1 MEKKHRGS
9 KNKKFVGIVVAVI
22 LVLVVAGFL
31 WTQSA
36 GGIEVETELISVGDV
51 SKVIKQTGIV
61 ESDSTSL
68 ITAKTVMDIKGFDF
82 QEGDVVSAGQVIL
95 STDVTAAQLTV
106 KSMESEAAGLRIQY
120 NRAKDMTVR
129 SKLLYDQGAISR
141 DEYLMVETS
150 ERQLAS
156 QLSAINYSIASMKE
170 TMDTGG
176 ITAPIS
182 GVITQVF
189 AKVGETVMPGTPILE
204 LSDLDRLYISTYLI
218 ASDADQIKTESRV
231 LVSDEDTG
239 FHDPDAAVRKIHLK
253 AIDFV
258 SDLGISQ
265 KRVKVEVR
273 MSKLDGVR
281 LGSEMDVEITVD
293 SRTNVVVASKKS
305 IFEFDGKH
313 YAYVVED
320 GKAALREVEPGLK
333 GEDIWEIRSG
343 LSDGETVI
351 VSPGNDID
359 EGTKIKQ

>member
-1 MEKKHRGS
+1 M
-9 KNKKFVGIVVAVI
+9 AAI
-22 LVLVVAGFL
+22 LVLAVAGAV

-36 GGIEVETELISVGDV
+36 GGIEAETELIKMGDV
-51 SKVIKQTGIV
+51 SKVIKQTGTV

-120 NRAKDMTVR
+120 NRAKDMTAR

-141 DEYLMVETS
+141 DEYLIVETA

-156 QLSAINYSIASMKE
+156 QLSAVNYSIASMKE

-182 GVITQVF
+182 GVITQVY
-189 AKVGETVMPGTPILE
+189 AKVGETVMPGSPLLE

-218 ASDADQIKTESRV
+218 ASDADQIKTDNAV

-239 FHDPDAAVRKIHLK
+239 FNDPNAVVRKIHLK

-265 KRVKVEVR
+265 KRVKVEIR
-273 MSKLDGVR
+273 MSTIDGIR
-281 LGSEMDVEITVD
+281 LGSEMEVEITID
-293 SRTNVVVASKKS
+293 SRTNVVLVSTKS
-305 IFEFDGKH
+305 LFEFDGTH
-313 YAYVVED
+313 FVYVVED

-333 GEDIWEIRSG
+333 GEDLWEIRSG
-343 LSDGETVI
+343 LEEGETVI
-351 VSPGNDID
+351 VSPGNEID